1 MGYQSV
7 DQLQKI
13 LTDEVF
19 HYAQDK
25 KRSQAAIGTLVDW
38 SKIV

>member
-1 MGYQSV
+1 MAYQSV
-7 DQLQKI
+7 DKLQKI

-25 KRSQAAIGTLVDW
+25 KKAVGRALGTLVN
-38 SKIV
+38 